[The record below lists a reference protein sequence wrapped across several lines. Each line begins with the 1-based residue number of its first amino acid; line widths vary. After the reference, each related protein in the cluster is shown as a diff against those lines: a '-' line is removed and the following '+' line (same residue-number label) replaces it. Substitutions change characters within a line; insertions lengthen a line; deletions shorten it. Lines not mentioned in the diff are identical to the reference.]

1 MLSGVTSDR
10 PRRRKNGIDT
20 ANVGIRDNPKATK
33 TAEGPM
39 RVFLFS
45 LDEDDDDDAARETVK
60 AGSDSE
66 MTAPASLVARA
77 GGLGS
82 KVVTS
87 GRELRFKVPLT
98 KDFPMNVNKDISLE

>member
-33 TAEGPM
+33 TAEGPV

-45 LDEDDDDDAARETVK
+45 LDEDDDDDDARETVK

-82 KVVTS
+82 KLVTS